1 MKILKL
7 LSLSLFFFK
16 IGLAQN
22 KIIVSDLENLTLN
35 LGEIFKPV
43 SNVILSDGSTGDC
56 INIIYYNKK
65 GVFSSAKSITFD
77 RSEGTLKANEPG
89 THEIVAVCIDSAGK
103 RLSKTFY
110 VNVNYPKIKEIKLSI
125 NEEKI
130 YEGNYI
136 KLIYEITDELDN
148 KRVIDYWNYE
158 NASKYFSKVNVSLNS
173 SNDKIKIDE
182 SNNILA
188 LEEGDSSIVV
198 LFGGVSAKIDIEI
211 KKNPVAKL
219 DLISDAFNA
228 RSGDV
233 INFSAN
239 AYDKKK

>member
-1 MKILKL
+1 MKFLKL

-16 IGLAQN
+16 IGFSQD
-22 KIIVSDLENLTLN
+22 KMIVSDLDNLTLN

-56 INIIYYNKK
+56 MNIIYYNKK

-89 THEIVAVCIDSAGK
+89 THEIVAVCIDSQGR
-103 RLSKTFY
+103 RLSKTFN

-125 NEEKI
+125 NDENI
-130 YEGNYI
+130 YIGNYV
-136 KLIYEITDELDN
+136 KLIYEIIDELDN
-148 KRVIDYWNYE
+148 KRAVDYWNYE

-173 SNDKIKIDE
+173 SNEKVKIDE

-188 LEEGDSSIVV
+188 AEEGNTSI
-198 LFGGVSAKIDIEI
+198 
-211 KKNPVAKL
+211 
-219 DLISDAFNA
+219 
-228 RSGDV
+228 
-233 INFSAN
+233 
-239 AYDKKK
+239 